1 MNNNQQNPYNQNGQ
15 SDIDINTQQNSNV
28 YNIPQQPYEYN
39 HQYQV
44 YDAQPVLQ
52 NTSNA
57 GGGMAIASL
66 ILSIV
71 SLVCCCAGT
80 PCAILGLI
88 FGIIAR
94 KNNPQNNMALA
105 GIIIASVGLVWSIG
119 SLVWAIAT
127 GTLSFYVS
135 PGGTP
140 FVDPYDTYNWI

>member
-1 MNNNQQNPYNQNGQ
+1 MNNNQQNPYNQHEQ
-15 SDIDINTQQNSNV
+15 SDINMNAQQASNV
-28 YNIPQQPYEYN
+28 YNIPQAPHEYN

-44 YDAQPVLQ
+44 YDAQPVSQ
-52 NTSNA
+52 STSNA
-57 GGGMAIASL
+57 GNGMAIASL

-80 PCAILGLI
+80 PCAVLGLI

-119 SLVWAIAT
+119 SLVWSIAT
-127 GTLSFYVS
+127 GTLNFYAFS
-135 PGGTP
+135 SNTP
-140 FVDPYDTYNWI
+140 FAHSYDTYNWI